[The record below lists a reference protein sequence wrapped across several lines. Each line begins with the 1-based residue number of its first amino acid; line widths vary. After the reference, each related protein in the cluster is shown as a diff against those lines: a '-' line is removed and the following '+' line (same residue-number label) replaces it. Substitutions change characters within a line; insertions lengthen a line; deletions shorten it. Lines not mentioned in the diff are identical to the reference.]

1 MFRVGLTGGIGSGK
15 TIVCKI
21 FEILGV
27 PVYDAD
33 FRAKIMMST
42 HPEIIAGLSELF
54 GNEILNDGR
63 PDREKIASIVFYDRN
78 ALNLINS
85 LIHPYV
91 RKDFDLWS
99 RSKLDSAYVIEEAA
113 ILFETGAYQLLDFTI
128 AVTAPDDLRISRVVE
143 RDHVERKDVL
153 ARIANQMDEEDKIR
167 MADAVIINDNTK
179 LVIPQ
184 VVELHFKLLDLA
196 AEK

>member
-1 MFRVGLTGGIGSGK
+1 MFRTGLTGGIGSGK
-15 TIVCKI
+15 TLVCKI
-21 FEILGV
+21 FDVLGI

-33 FRAKIMMST
+33 FEAKRIMAT

-54 GNEILNDGR
+54 GKEILKEGK
-63 PDREKIASIVFYDRN
+63 PDREKIASIVFHDRN
-78 ALNLINS
+78 ALNQLNS

-91 RKDFDLWS
+91 RKDFELWS
-99 RSKLDSAYVIEEAA
+99 RSKQNSAYVIQEAA

-128 AVTAPDDLRISRVVE
+128 TVTAPEDLRIRRMME

-153 ARIANQMDEEDKIR
+153 ARIANQMDEAQRTR
-167 MADAVIINDNTK
+167 MADAVIVNDDTK

-184 VVELHFKLLDLA
+184 VVDLHFKLLNLA
-196 AEK
+196 GKK